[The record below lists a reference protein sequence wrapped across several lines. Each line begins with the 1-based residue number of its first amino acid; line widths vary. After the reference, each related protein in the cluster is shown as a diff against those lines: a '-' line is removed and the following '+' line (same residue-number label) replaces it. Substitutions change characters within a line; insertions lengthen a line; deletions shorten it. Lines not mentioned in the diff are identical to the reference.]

1 MTRSS
6 MGRRPIVNGDEQ
18 DAYTGW
24 RAVLCYTQRAG
35 VVKAIKRTTHKRE
48 RREARAAIR
57 TERNSPE

>member
-1 MTRSS
+1 

-18 DAYTGW
+18 DAYTRW
-24 RAVLCYTQRAG
+24 RPILCYMQRPG

-57 TERNSPE
+57 TERTTTE